1 MATSDPVLAK
11 TALDVLADRGVRFAV
26 LHKESAIA
34 SGSILSD
41 VDLVVDQDPREI
53 IAQNVPALHR
63 VGLHPIVVWPYDVAS
78 TATVFLALPDGS
90 DGVQID
96 FLRDPTGAGR
106 YGVRSTVLL
115 EDAQPGERWP
125 TIRADHQFLYLIRKR
140 SCKGEADELA
150 RLLAS
155 VSDPEK
161 RQLGMETQKL
171 FSPSAAERLRSLLE
185 PAVRRDRER
194 LDVHPASDSLRL
206 LGRLRHPIGFWVE
219 VVGDGASACA
229 RALSARFGRYLPWTQ
244 AEQRPRV
251 QAEPFWWC
259 RNVAPVRWR
268 AGLFVS
274 WSRSPGRIPRADST
288 FASDRGSLDDIS
300 GRVVGAMERR
310 VLR

>member
-11 TALDVLADRGVRFAV
+11 SALDVLADSGVRFAV

-53 IAQNVPALHR
+53 VAQHVPALHR

-78 TATVFLALPDGS
+78 TATVFLALSDGS

-96 FLRDPTGAGR
+96 FLRDPSGAGR

-140 SCKGEADELA
+140 SCKGEEDEVA

-155 VSDPEK
+155 VSDLEK
-161 RQLGMETQKL
+161 RRLGRETEKL
-171 FSPSAAERLRSLLE
+171 FSPRAAERLRPLLD
-185 PAVRRDRER
+185 PGPGRDRER
-194 LDVHPASDSLRL
+194 PDVHPAIGSLRL
-206 LGRLRHPIGFWVE
+206 LGRLRHPIGFWVD
-219 VVGDGASACA
+219 VAGDGASACA
-229 RALSARFGRYLPWTQ
+229 QALSARFGRYLPWTR
-244 AEQRPRV
+244 AEQRPRAP
-251 QAEPFWWC
+251 AEPLWWC
-259 RNVAPVRWR
+259 LNVAPVRWR
-268 AGLFVS
+268 AGLFVT
-274 WSRSPGRIPRADST
+274 WSRNPRRIPRADST

-300 GRVVGAMERR
+300 GRVVSAMERR